1 MSERKRVNISVDPR
15 TYDRLRHLQHTHGF
29 RNVCELMVAF
39 AHILV
44 DRLEERRNRQFDL
57 PADDAAYIDEMFD
70 ELGHVEPTPD
80 GTVPRRHNHR
90 SI

>member
-1 MSERKRVNISVDPR
+1 
-15 TYDRLRHLQHTHGF
+15 
-29 RNVCELMVAF
+29 MVAF

-57 PADDAAYIDEMFD
+57 PADDGAYIDEMFD

-80 GTVPRRHNHR
+80 GTVPRRHNRR